1 MRRLILAVLCLA
13 VLALPTAASAAPRMR
28 IGFYDDPSFRWSPNR
43 VANLDAAQAAGASIL
58 HTTVDWRAVAPTKP
72 VGATDPDDPAYHL
85 NDIDEFVRSAQ
96 QHGFEVLMTV
106 WGTPKWANGGKG
118 PNVLPTNLGD
128 LTVFTKMLAARYS
141 GKNPGFPAV
150 DRWSVWNEPNLDL
163 FLTPQYSKS
172 GAIVGPANYAK
183 LYKAAYA
190 GIKAGNPR
198 ALVAAGETSARGR
211 DRAKKGVSG
220 SVAPATFARLLART
234 GIAFDAWA
242 HHPYPTSPNLPP
254 TQKVAWPN
262 VTLSQLG
269 RFERSLDGWF
279 HRRNIPIWI
288 TEYGHETKPGEPH
301 GIPASK
307 QGPYAVQA
315 LKIAQADPRVQM
327 FVWFILKDS
336 PTSSWQS
343 GFFSQS
349 GAQKP
354 GYGPFAALARLIDG
368 TTFTVPAGREPTVTV
383 ALPRIAFQSV
393 TGSTVGISYRVLDGT
408 RVVAAAQ
415 PVSQLDASGS
425 VTFSVLF
432 SPARHKTYVVEL
444 EANDEHGNRERE
456 SLALVTG

>member
-1 MRRLILAVLCLA
+1 
-13 VLALPTAASAAPRMR
+13 MR

-254 TQKVAWPN
+254 LQKVRYPN
-262 VTLSQLG
+262 VTLSTLPK
-269 RFERSLDGWF
+269 FEADLKKYF
-279 HRRNIPIWI
+279 HRCVPVWI
-288 TEYGHETKPGEPH
+288 TEYGHQTKPPNPH
-301 GIPASK
+301 GVSYATQAK
-307 QGPYAVQA
+307 YAVQA
-315 LKIAQADPRVQM
+315 LNIAKNDPNVQM
-327 FVWFILKDS
+327 FIWFVFRDS
-336 PTSSWQS
+336 AGNPWQS
-343 GFFSQS
+343 GLFAAN
-349 GAQKP
+349 GAQKLAYNQF
-354 GYGPFAALARLIDG
+354 GAVARLIDG
-368 TTFTVPAGREPTVTV
+368 TTVTTKPGVSPRVTMYVPYLSHYAAPGAAIGMTYRVYDGSKAIAVGHPVAPLNLDQSITFTPVFTPVKGHTYTVT
-383 ALPRIAFQSV
+383 AIANEQSGH
-393 TGSTVGISYRVLDGT
+393 TEQRTATV
-408 RVVAAAQ
+408 RVV
-415 PVSQLDASGS
+415 
-425 VTFSVLF
+425 
-432 SPARHKTYVVEL
+432 
-444 EANDEHGNRERE
+444 
-456 SLALVTG
+456 